1 MNVEVWPFAEV
12 VGGLLLLACWTDV
25 TCLRISNWISLAIV
39 GLFAL
44 FAALARLSV
53 DDIVLHLAA
62 GALVFAIGAI
72 LFVWHKLGGGDV
84 KLLAAVSL
92 WMGWT
97 ALFDFILVVS
107 LCGAV
112 VSLVVIALRRSAV
125 AALVNG
131 RGYHPL
137 VLEPQEGAPYA
148 VAIAA
153 GFFLRLF
160 AAS

>member
-1 MNVEVWPFAEV
+1 MSVEFWPFAGA

-25 TCLRISNWISLAIV
+25 RCLRISNWISLAIV

-44 FAALARLSV
+44 FAALERLSI

-62 GALVFAIGAI
+62 GAVVFAIGAV
-72 LFVWHKLGGGDV
+72 LFVWRKLGGGDV

-97 ALFDFILVVS
+97 DLFEFILVVS
-107 LCGAV
+107 SFGAL
-112 VSLVVIALRRSAV
+112 VSLVLIVLRRCV
-125 AALVNG
+125 VTTALNG
-131 RGYHPL
+131 RGYHPI

-153 GFFLRLF
+153 GFFLRLVI
-160 AAS
+160 AS